1 MEKKIHVSDNILNN
15 QSFFFLAFG
24 CVTNAEINII

>member
-15 QSFFFLAFG
+15 QSFFFWLLG
-24 CVTNAEINII
+24 VLQMLK